1 MRAACR
7 RFSRAYL
14 RHLVNQ
20 QELLGLI
27 LLSEHNVRF
36 LLDLTA
42 GARASIERG
51 EFGSYKAAALER
63 LDSAAIAP
71 GEEVSR

>member
-1 MRAACR
+1 
-7 RFSRAYL
+7 
-14 RHLVNQ
+14 VNQ

-42 GARASIERG
+42 GARAAIERG
-51 EFGSYKAAALER
+51 QLRAFKEAALER
-63 LDSAAIAP
+63 LPA
-71 GEEVSR
+71 

>member
-1 MRAACR
+1 
-7 RFSRAYL
+7 
-14 RHLVNQ
+14 
-20 QELLGLI
+20 
-27 LLSEHNVRF
+27 
-36 LLDLTA
+36 LTA